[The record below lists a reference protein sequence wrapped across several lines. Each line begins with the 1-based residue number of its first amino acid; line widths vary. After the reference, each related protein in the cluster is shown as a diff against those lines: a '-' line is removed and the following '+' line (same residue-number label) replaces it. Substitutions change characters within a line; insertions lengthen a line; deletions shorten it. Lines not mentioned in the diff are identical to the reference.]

1 MEPSQD
7 GADDRIARVRS
18 GDRQAL
24 AAAFDEYRPRLA
36 KTVRFRLDPRLAGRL
51 DADDILQEAY
61 INASQR
67 CGHVEGNTEQSLFI
81 WLRLIVQ
88 QTLADLHRRHLG
100 AQKRDAGRE
109 MAFHQQTQSVSA
121 TMSMA
126 KCLAASV
133 TSPSLALQ
141 RVELAERLR
150 RALEQMEPLDREVL
164 AMRHFEELANR
175 EIAEALGI
183 EQKAAS
189 IRYVRA
195 LRRLKEILAD
205 VSGLNSWP
213 GRE

>member
-1 MEPSQD
+1 
-7 GADDRIARVRS
+7 
-18 GDRQAL
+18 
-24 AAAFDEYRPRLA
+24 
-36 KTVRFRLDPRLAGRL
+36 
-51 DADDILQEAY
+51 
-61 INASQR
+61 
-67 CGHVEGNTEQSLFI
+67 
-81 WLRLIVQ
+81 
-88 QTLADLHRRHLG
+88 
-100 AQKRDAGRE
+100 

-126 KCLAASV
+126 RCLAASV

-150 RALEQMEPLDREVL
+150 RALDQMEPLDQEVL
-164 AMRHFEELANR
+164 AMRHFEELANK

-183 EQKAAS
+183 EQKTAS

-213 GRE
+213 GRR